1 MTRAFSKLQ
10 SLGSSIAL
18 SLLVALGACTVSN
31 KTTTPVQSES
41 QPSTPSTSNNNN
53 PDKAATPYQ
62 GGLTNVD
69 GLSEQSKKT
78 NPELKKKSK
87 SLYDLASKA
96 EARGEWG
103 AATKFFAESAL
114 FMPTN
119 EALIA
124 YASAQ
129 ARSDV
134 KTNDPKKTLET
145 RLRTFQ
151 MAVDGY
157 KTAAEF
163 SRRINTPLTGEQA
176 KLIEANVTCLKT
188 FIKTPNPA
196 KPTCDLVA
204 EALKVSNIK

>member
-78 NPELKKKSK
+78 NPELKKKS
-87 SLYDLASKA
+87 
-96 EARGEWG
+96 
-103 AATKFFAESAL
+103 
-114 FMPTN
+114 
-119 EALIA
+119 
-124 YASAQ
+124 
-129 ARSDV
+129 
-134 KTNDPKKTLET
+134 
-145 RLRTFQ
+145 
-151 MAVDGY
+151 
-157 KTAAEF
+157 
-163 SRRINTPLTGEQA
+163 
-176 KLIEANVTCLKT
+176 
-188 FIKTPNPA
+188 
-196 KPTCDLVA
+196 
-204 EALKVSNIK
+204 